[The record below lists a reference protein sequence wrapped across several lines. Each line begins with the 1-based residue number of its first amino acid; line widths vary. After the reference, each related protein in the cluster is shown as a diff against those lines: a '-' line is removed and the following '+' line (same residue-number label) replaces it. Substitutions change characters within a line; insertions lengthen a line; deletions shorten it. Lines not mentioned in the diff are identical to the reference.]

1 MDGVGGVTKDE
12 VTAVDWYR
20 KASDR
25 GHAGAQAALG
35 MCYAR
40 GTAGIPQSYEKAVEL
55 FRLAAAQDHP
65 SACFNLGQ
73 CLLKGNGIKQ
83 DEAAGAELIAKGEK
97 LMEGVRRAQ
106 QEALQ
111 FAALDASASA
121 VASNSKPAAASPN

>member
-1 MDGVGGVTKDE
+1 MEGVGGVAKDE
-12 VTAVDWYR
+12 VAAVEWYR

-35 MCYAR
+35 MCFAR
-40 GTAGIPQSYEKAVEL
+40 GTAGIPQSYQKAVEL
-55 FRLAAAQDHP
+55 FQLAAAQDHP

-83 DEAAGAELIAKGEK
+83 DEAAGKELIAKGEK

-111 FAALDASASA
+111 LAALS
-121 VASNSKPAAASPN
+121 AAAADPDSKSAAK